1 MERYQDASFS
11 LKTCTDYGNICTL
24 GTLLMLPYSD
34 SMFRETNF
42 SEKNMVQIHTALQQG
57 VNLIPRDDNSTVNT
71 DNFTLQVRKER
82 EKCKNAPNI
91 LHGIPPLKI
100 YEVICKKYNLF
111 SKKKCRTK
119 AHRTERQLN
128 SKPSVCTMMHDAMVG
143 KCHSDNLYEQSLLCS
158 VCLRFY
164 FSSYNLI

>member
-1 MERYQDASFS
+1 METSVHLVPRSCCHILTACSERQSS
-11 LKTCTDYGNICTL
+11 LKKIWFKFTL
-24 GTLLMLPYSD
+24 
-34 SMFRETNF
+34 
-42 SEKNMVQIHTALQQG
+42 HCALQQG
-57 VNLIPRDDNSTVNT
+57 VNLIPRDDNSTVDT

-100 YEVICKKYNLF
+100 YGVICKKYNLF

-119 AHRTERQLN
+119 AHHTERQLN